1 MDSTARIIDNM
12 ILTRIKDRYRL
23 YYLYMVTTPSQ
34 SYVEYGKNNGM
45 IPEYDAYTSPTLGRT
60 RTATSGSPRRK
71 STRRHLNDI
80 ANGEYLAAAT
90 LTSIPGVLKVKFMCK
105 LMKYLVQTGV
115 ATQFASNKLN
125 DVADADDNNKAEVR
139 REATV
144 AATDFLRKAIAGA
157 FAIRSYDYFRVNPP
171 PRDDHLH
178 IDPVS
183 LTCAV
188 TERVRTFAVMVT
200 LNKVGVGLPAGL
212 EKVWESKLKSSRQSE
227 VQLENS
233 MCTFVMAITNTPG
246 EPTQDSGA
254 AASSKDTSK
263 RRRK

>member
-1 MDSTARIIDNM
+1 
-12 ILTRIKDRYRL
+12 
-23 YYLYMVTTPSQ
+23 
-34 SYVEYGKNNGM
+34 
-45 IPEYDAYTSPTLGRT
+45 
-60 RTATSGSPRRK
+60 
-71 STRRHLNDI
+71 
-80 ANGEYLAAAT
+80 
-90 LTSIPGVLKVKFMCK
+90 MCK

-115 ATQFASNKLN
+115 APQFASYKLN

-233 MCTFVMAITNTPG
+233 IKPLDPADRDSMCTFVMAITNTPG